1 MSELCLG
8 CMKENQGENIC
19 PQCGFSKDAVQAS
32 PFLPL
37 GTVLKNRYLVGK
49 ILDNRADSARY
60 MGYDKERN
68 TAVTIREFLPKGM
81 FSRLEDSTVVTVK
94 EDSEEKFRELKNK
107 FVSLGRKISDIKD
120 VNAIVSVRD
129 VFEDNNTAYIIGELE
144 EVIPFAEYIKR
155 SGGSLEWDVAR
166 PLFIPL
172 ITALSKINSL
182 GISHLA
188 ICPANLVVTP
198 AGKVRLTSFAIR
210 EVRQVGSELPPQ
222 LFSGCSAPEQYIENG
237 RLDEKTDVYGLTAT
251 LFYALTGS
259 LPADAVK
266 RKEDSRLLMSTNV
279 VKKLPPHVISALANG
294 LQVERENRTS
304 DFEALKAQLSAAP
317 MVQAIQEEIAQP
329 VAEEEAVEEKKE
341 KRRLTNFQCGL
352 IAMVISLVVFGV
364 IGYFWFSQNP
374 LDGIFTQN
382 NNATENASDATEDL
396 DEDFTYPPDSKYFRV
411 PNLIGKTL
419 DEAKSMAT
427 KSTEYNVFEA
437 EEREFS
443 DTIPEGKICKQTPE
457 AKKTVTRGNDGV
469 SIAVTISKGP
479 QYRALPN
486 IEKITKDK
494 ATEELM
500 KQGFVVN
507 STLDYSEEI
516 PEGAVI
522 SYSGNNKAGDKLEY
536 GSTVTITISLG
547 KKPES
552 GTEKTFYFED

>member
-8 CMKENQGENIC
+8 CMKENQGEHIC

-49 ILDNRADSARY
+49 LIDNRADSARY
-60 MGYDKERN
+60 MGYDKKEK

-81 FSRLEDSTVVTVK
+81 FSRLEDSTVVTVR
-94 EDSEEKFRELKNK
+94 EGSEERFKQLKND
-107 FVSLGRKISDIKD
+107 FIALGRKIADFKD
-120 VNAIVSVRD
+120 LTAIVSVCD
-129 VFEDNNTAYIIGELE
+129 VFEDNNTAYVIGEVE
-144 EVIPFAEYIKR
+144 EVIPFGEYIKR

-166 PLFIPL
+166 PLFMPL
-172 ITALSKINSL
+172 ISAMSKTNNL
-182 GISHLA
+182 GLSHLA

-198 AGKVRLTSFAIR
+198 AGKVRLTSFAIKD
-210 EVRQVGSELPPQ
+210 VRQKGTDLSPQ
-222 LFSGCSAPEQYIENG
+222 LFSGCSAPEQYIEG
-237 RLDEKTDVYGLTAT
+237 GTLDEKTDVYGLTAT

-266 RKEDSRLLMSTNV
+266 RREDSRLLMSTNV
-279 VKKLPPHVISALANG
+279 VKKLPPHVITALASG
-294 LQVERENRTS
+294 LQVERVNRTP
-304 DFEALKAQLSAAP
+304 DFESLKSQLSAAST
-317 MVQAIQEEIAQP
+317 VQAIQEEIAQP
-329 VAEEEAVEEKKE
+329 AAQEIVEEKKE

-352 IAMVISLVVFGV
+352 IAMVIALIVFGV
-364 IGYFWFSQNP
+364 VGYFWYSQNP
-374 LDGIFTQN
+374 LEGMFTKN
-382 NNATENASDATEDL
+382 NNATENASDATDDL

-411 PNLIGKTL
+411 PNLIGKTFE
-419 DEAKSMAT
+419 EAQGMAS

-443 DTIPEGKICKQTPE
+443 DTIPEGKVCKQTPE

-486 IEKITKDK
+486 IENVTKDEAAK
-494 ATEELM
+494 ELT
-500 KQGFVVN
+500 QHGFVVN
-507 STLDYSEEI
+507 STLDYSDSV
-516 PEGAVI
+516 PEGSVI
-522 SYSGNNKAGDKLEY
+522 SYSGNNKVGDKLEY

-547 KKPES
+547 TRPEAPS
-552 GTEKTFYFED
+552 EKTFYYED